1 VVASGLERSETIT
14 ITAFVLVVMQEAM
27 NPWPESMLRDES
39 RDHVPEMMLLNGTS
53 RGTIFSVGQAAT
65 GLDQADEAMIT

>member
-14 ITAFVLVVMQEAM
+14 ITAFVLVVVQEAR
-27 NPWPESMLRDES
+27 RDET
-39 RDHVPEMMLLNGTS
+39 PEMMLLNGIS

>member
-14 ITAFVLVVMQEAM
+14 ITAFVLVVVQEAR
-27 NPWPESMLRDES
+27 RDET
-39 RDHVPEMMLLNGTS
+39 PEMMLLNGTS